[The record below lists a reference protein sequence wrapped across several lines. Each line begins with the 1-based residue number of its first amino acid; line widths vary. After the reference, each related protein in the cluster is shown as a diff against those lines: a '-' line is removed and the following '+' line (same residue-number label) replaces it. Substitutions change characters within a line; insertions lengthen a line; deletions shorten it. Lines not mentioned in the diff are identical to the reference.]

1 MPMSIIIIVID
12 PHEYIRSEKE
22 MLGGRSA
29 WESSQTSLL
38 ISSSATVARF
48 QVKGIEKCCRFVGSP
63 KTLKSYIS
71 AGQRFQKKSLNKKF
85 AFYLN
90 YKM

>member
-1 MPMSIIIIVID
+1 MVFIGKNYDFINWDYWNENLSVLFIIELQLCFQIVS
-12 PHEYIRSEKE
+12 R
-22 MLGGRSA
+22 
-29 WESSQTSLL
+29 W
-38 ISSSATVARF
+38 RF
-48 QVKGIEKCCRFVGSP
+48 QVKGIEKYCRFVGSP